1 MEKVTIKIAEKF
13 RPLLTEHFRY
23 KLYYGGRAGGKS
35 YAFADC
41 LLLLARQKK
50 LFIACVREV
59 QNSIKDS
66 VYKLLKDRAEYY
78 KFDDFLFY
86 EDRIE
91 NIVTGSKFVFKGL
104 KDQNKQNIKSL
115 EGVDIC
121 WCFPAGTKVGNKNI
135 ENIKVGQFVDSYN
148 HKKNK
153 IEKKKVLRIMKRKMP
168 KNLIKVLTH
177 DGSQYTIATEEHP
190 FYVKGKGYIK
200 AKDLRTGD
208 IVYEKVRFTENLS
221 VLGRMWKRIA
231 FGKTLSKNKICEIW
245 RVLLS
250 GLRKEEKFRENEK
263 TKPYVKFRIKGK
275 DDKETSFNGTQTND
289 IRGKWKRLYTSSENT
304 CKRAWER
311 LVARITDTNWTL
323 QGRERPADKLQ
334 SGYSKHLLWYCN
346 RIRRELSSRGKSTNG
361 RRKENK
367 ILREQRVESVEILE
381 SSSLKRFGL
390 SDGGNYV
397 YNIEVEGNNNYFA
410 NGILVHNCE
419 ESQAITKDSFEVLNP
434 TIRKAGSELWFSMNR
449 ENENDA
455 IWRAIAANPDDQ
467 TLVVKVNYYDN
478 PFCPEEMKYLA
489 EKCKA
494 DNIDDYMHIWEG
506 EPISLGDYKL
516 FNIKDVREA
525 MIPKMDSSTSP
536 LVIGLDI
543 ARAGS
548 DKTVFC
554 FRKGRWVIK
563 FEVIK
568 GYDTVEVA
576 DKLTNYITELHPAR
590 AFLDL
595 GNSGAGVYDI
605 MKARGFAGIV
615 KGVNFGGKA
624 IQPDRYKNKR
634 AEMYATANEWIK
646 QELPVQLPNDDLLFE
661 ELTTIERVKVAG
673 DTLQLEDKELFKK
686 RIGRSPDRADAFVLT
701 FAEPVYDNGTVKT
714 YGNYTTINDLFFGK
728 KRSNN
733 TW

>member
-1 MEKVTIKIAEKF
+1 MERVTIKIAEKF

-78 KFDDFLFY
+78 KFDDFIFY

-121 WCFPAGTKVGNKNI
+121 WC
-135 ENIKVGQFVDSYN
+135 
-148 HKKNK
+148 
-153 IEKKKVLRIMKRKMP
+153 
-168 KNLIKVLTH
+168 
-177 DGSQYTIATEEHP
+177 
-190 FYVKGKGYIK
+190 
-200 AKDLRTGD
+200 
-208 IVYEKVRFTENLS
+208 
-221 VLGRMWKRIA
+221 
-231 FGKTLSKNKICEIW
+231 
-245 RVLLS
+245 
-250 GLRKEEKFRENEK
+250 
-263 TKPYVKFRIKGK
+263 
-275 DDKETSFNGTQTND
+275 
-289 IRGKWKRLYTSSENT
+289 
-304 CKRAWER
+304 
-311 LVARITDTNWTL
+311 
-323 QGRERPADKLQ
+323 
-334 SGYSKHLLWYCN
+334 
-346 RIRRELSSRGKSTNG
+346 
-361 RRKENK
+361 
-367 ILREQRVESVEILE
+367 
-381 SSSLKRFGL
+381 
-390 SDGGNYV
+390 
-397 YNIEVEGNNNYFA
+397 
-410 NGILVHNCE
+410 E
-419 ESQAITKDSFEVLNP
+419 ESQAITKESFEVLDP

-467 TLVVKVNYYDN
+467 TLIVKVNYYDN
-478 PFCPEEMKYLA
+478 PFCPDEMKYLA

-494 DNIDDYMHIWEG
+494 DNLDDYMHIWEG

-516 FNIKDVREA
+516 FNVKDVREA

-554 FRKGRWVIK
+554 LRKGRWVMK
-563 FEVIK
+563 FDVIK

>member
-1 MEKVTIKIAEKF
+1 MERVTIKIAEKF
-13 RPLLTEHFRY
+13 RPLLTEHYRY

-66 VYKLLKDRAEYY
+66 VYKLLKDRADAYN
-78 KFDDFLFY
+78 FDDFIFY

-121 WCFPAGTKVGNKNI
+121 WC
-135 ENIKVGQFVDSYN
+135 
-148 HKKNK
+148 
-153 IEKKKVLRIMKRKMP
+153 
-168 KNLIKVLTH
+168 
-177 DGSQYTIATEEHP
+177 
-190 FYVKGKGYIK
+190 
-200 AKDLRTGD
+200 
-208 IVYEKVRFTENLS
+208 
-221 VLGRMWKRIA
+221 
-231 FGKTLSKNKICEIW
+231 
-245 RVLLS
+245 
-250 GLRKEEKFRENEK
+250 
-263 TKPYVKFRIKGK
+263 
-275 DDKETSFNGTQTND
+275 
-289 IRGKWKRLYTSSENT
+289 
-304 CKRAWER
+304 
-311 LVARITDTNWTL
+311 
-323 QGRERPADKLQ
+323 
-334 SGYSKHLLWYCN
+334 
-346 RIRRELSSRGKSTNG
+346 
-361 RRKENK
+361 
-367 ILREQRVESVEILE
+367 
-381 SSSLKRFGL
+381 
-390 SDGGNYV
+390 
-397 YNIEVEGNNNYFA
+397 
-410 NGILVHNCE
+410 E
-419 ESQAITKDSFEVLNP
+419 ESQAITKESFEVLDP
-434 TIRKAGSELWFSMNR
+434 TIRKSGSELWFSMNR

-467 TLVVKVNYYDN
+467 TLIVKVNYYDN
-478 PFCPEEMKYLA
+478 PFCPDEMKYLA

-494 DNIDDYMHIWEG
+494 ENLDDYMHIWEG

-516 FNIKDVREA
+516 FNVKDVREA

-554 FRKGRWVIK
+554 LRKGRWVMK
-563 FEVIK
+563 FDVIK

-576 DKLTNYITELHPAR
+576 DKLTNYIKELHPAK

-701 FAEPVYDNGTVKT
+701 FAEPVDDNGTVKT

>member
-13 RPLLTEHFRY
+13 RPLLTEHYRY

-78 KFDDFLFY
+78 KFDDFIFY

-121 WCFPAGTKVGNKNI
+121 WC
-135 ENIKVGQFVDSYN
+135 
-148 HKKNK
+148 
-153 IEKKKVLRIMKRKMP
+153 
-168 KNLIKVLTH
+168 
-177 DGSQYTIATEEHP
+177 
-190 FYVKGKGYIK
+190 
-200 AKDLRTGD
+200 
-208 IVYEKVRFTENLS
+208 
-221 VLGRMWKRIA
+221 
-231 FGKTLSKNKICEIW
+231 
-245 RVLLS
+245 
-250 GLRKEEKFRENEK
+250 
-263 TKPYVKFRIKGK
+263 
-275 DDKETSFNGTQTND
+275 
-289 IRGKWKRLYTSSENT
+289 
-304 CKRAWER
+304 
-311 LVARITDTNWTL
+311 
-323 QGRERPADKLQ
+323 
-334 SGYSKHLLWYCN
+334 
-346 RIRRELSSRGKSTNG
+346 
-361 RRKENK
+361 
-367 ILREQRVESVEILE
+367 
-381 SSSLKRFGL
+381 
-390 SDGGNYV
+390 
-397 YNIEVEGNNNYFA
+397 
-410 NGILVHNCE
+410 E
-419 ESQAITKDSFEVLNP
+419 ESQAITKESFEVLDP
-434 TIRKAGSELWFSMNR
+434 TIRKSGSELWFSMNR

-467 TLVVKVNYYDN
+467 TLIVKVNYYDN
-478 PFCPEEMKYLA
+478 PFCPDEMKYLA

-494 DNIDDYMHIWEG
+494 ENLDDYMHIWEG

-516 FNIKDVREA
+516 FNVKDVREA

-536 LVIGLDI
+536 LIIGLDI

-554 FRKGRWVIK
+554 LRKGRWVMK

-576 DKLTNYITELHPAR
+576 DKLTNYIKELHPAK

-701 FAEPVYDNGTVKT
+701 FAEPVYDHGTVKT

>member
-1 MEKVTIKIAEKF
+1 MERVTIKIAEKF
-13 RPLLTEHFRY
+13 RPLLTEHYRY

-78 KFDDFLFY
+78 KFDDFIFY

-121 WCFPAGTKVGNKNI
+121 WC
-135 ENIKVGQFVDSYN
+135 
-148 HKKNK
+148 
-153 IEKKKVLRIMKRKMP
+153 
-168 KNLIKVLTH
+168 
-177 DGSQYTIATEEHP
+177 
-190 FYVKGKGYIK
+190 
-200 AKDLRTGD
+200 
-208 IVYEKVRFTENLS
+208 
-221 VLGRMWKRIA
+221 
-231 FGKTLSKNKICEIW
+231 
-245 RVLLS
+245 
-250 GLRKEEKFRENEK
+250 
-263 TKPYVKFRIKGK
+263 
-275 DDKETSFNGTQTND
+275 
-289 IRGKWKRLYTSSENT
+289 
-304 CKRAWER
+304 
-311 LVARITDTNWTL
+311 
-323 QGRERPADKLQ
+323 
-334 SGYSKHLLWYCN
+334 
-346 RIRRELSSRGKSTNG
+346 
-361 RRKENK
+361 
-367 ILREQRVESVEILE
+367 
-381 SSSLKRFGL
+381 
-390 SDGGNYV
+390 
-397 YNIEVEGNNNYFA
+397 
-410 NGILVHNCE
+410 E
-419 ESQAITKDSFEVLNP
+419 ESQAITKESFEVLDP
-434 TIRKAGSELWFSMNR
+434 TIRKSGSELWFSMNR

-467 TLVVKVNYYDN
+467 TLIVKVNYYDN
-478 PFCPEEMKYLA
+478 PFCPDEMKYLA

-494 DNIDDYMHIWEG
+494 ENLDDYMHIWEG

-516 FNIKDVREA
+516 FNVKDVREA

-536 LVIGLDI
+536 LIIGLDI

-554 FRKGRWVIK
+554 LRKGRWVMK

>member
-1 MEKVTIKIAEKF
+1 MDKVTIKIAEKF
-13 RPLLTEHFRY
+13 RPLLTEHYRN

-66 VYKLLKDRAEYY
+66 VYKLLKDRAETY
-78 KFDDFLFY
+78 KFDEYAFY

-91 NIVTGSKFVFKGL
+91 NIVTGSRFVFKGL

-121 WCFPAGTKVGNKNI
+121 WC
-135 ENIKVGQFVDSYN
+135 
-148 HKKNK
+148 
-153 IEKKKVLRIMKRKMP
+153 
-168 KNLIKVLTH
+168 
-177 DGSQYTIATEEHP
+177 EE
-190 FYVKGKGYIK
+190 
-200 AKDLRTGD
+200 A
-208 IVYEKVRFTENLS
+208 
-221 VLGRMWKRIA
+221 
-231 FGKTLSKNKICEIW
+231 
-245 RVLLS
+245 
-250 GLRKEEKFRENEK
+250 
-263 TKPYVKFRIKGK
+263 
-275 DDKETSFNGTQTND
+275 
-289 IRGKWKRLYTSSENT
+289 
-304 CKRAWER
+304 
-311 LVARITDTNWTL
+311 
-323 QGRERPADKLQ
+323 Q
-334 SGYSKHLLWYCN
+334 S
-346 RIRRELSSRGKSTNG
+346 
-361 RRKENK
+361 
-367 ILREQRVESVEILE
+367 
-381 SSSLKRFGL
+381 
-390 SDGGNYV
+390 
-397 YNIEVEGNNNYFA
+397 
-410 NGILVHNCE
+410 
-419 ESQAITKDSFEVLNP
+419 ITKDSFEVLNP
-434 TIRKAGSELWFSMNR
+434 TIRKSGSELWFSMNR

-478 PFCPEEMKYLA
+478 PFCPDEMKYLA
-489 EKCKA
+489 EKCKTE
-494 DNIDDYMHIWEG
+494 NLDDYMHIWEG

-516 FNIKDVREA
+516 FNVKDVREA

-536 LVIGLDI
+536 LIIGLDI
-543 ARAGS
+543 ARAGN

-554 FRKGRWVIK
+554 LRKGRWVMK

-576 DKLTNYITELHPAR
+576 DKLTNYIKELHPAK

-605 MKARGFAGIV
+605 MKARGFSGIV
-615 KGVNFGGKA
+615 RGVNFGGKA

-714 YGNYTTINDLFFGK
+714 YGNYTTINDLFFAK

>member
-1 MEKVTIKIAEKF
+1 MTIKIAEKF
-13 RPLLTEHFRY
+13 RPLLTEHYRY

-78 KFDDFLFY
+78 KFDDFIFY

-121 WCFPAGTKVGNKNI
+121 WC
-135 ENIKVGQFVDSYN
+135 
-148 HKKNK
+148 
-153 IEKKKVLRIMKRKMP
+153 
-168 KNLIKVLTH
+168 
-177 DGSQYTIATEEHP
+177 
-190 FYVKGKGYIK
+190 
-200 AKDLRTGD
+200 
-208 IVYEKVRFTENLS
+208 
-221 VLGRMWKRIA
+221 
-231 FGKTLSKNKICEIW
+231 
-245 RVLLS
+245 
-250 GLRKEEKFRENEK
+250 
-263 TKPYVKFRIKGK
+263 
-275 DDKETSFNGTQTND
+275 
-289 IRGKWKRLYTSSENT
+289 
-304 CKRAWER
+304 
-311 LVARITDTNWTL
+311 
-323 QGRERPADKLQ
+323 
-334 SGYSKHLLWYCN
+334 
-346 RIRRELSSRGKSTNG
+346 
-361 RRKENK
+361 
-367 ILREQRVESVEILE
+367 
-381 SSSLKRFGL
+381 
-390 SDGGNYV
+390 
-397 YNIEVEGNNNYFA
+397 
-410 NGILVHNCE
+410 E
-419 ESQAITKDSFEVLNP
+419 ESQAITKESFEVLDP
-434 TIRKAGSELWFSMNR
+434 TIRKSGSELWFSMNR

-467 TLVVKVNYYDN
+467 TLIVKVNYYDN
-478 PFCPEEMKYLA
+478 PFCPDEMKYLA

-494 DNIDDYMHIWEG
+494 ENLDDYMHIWEG

-516 FNIKDVREA
+516 FNVKDVREA

-536 LVIGLDI
+536 LMIGLDI
-543 ARAGS
+543 ARAGN

-554 FRKGRWVIK
+554 LRKGRWVMK
-563 FEVIK
+563 FDVIK

>member
-1 MEKVTIKIAEKF
+1 MERVTIKIAEKF

-66 VYKLLKDRAEYY
+66 VYKLLKDRADYY
-78 KFDDFLFY
+78 KFDDFIFY

-121 WCFPAGTKVGNKNI
+121 W
-135 ENIKVGQFVDSYN
+135 
-148 HKKNK
+148 
-153 IEKKKVLRIMKRKMP
+153 
-168 KNLIKVLTH
+168 
-177 DGSQYTIATEEHP
+177 
-190 FYVKGKGYIK
+190 
-200 AKDLRTGD
+200 
-208 IVYEKVRFTENLS
+208 
-221 VLGRMWKRIA
+221 
-231 FGKTLSKNKICEIW
+231 
-245 RVLLS
+245 
-250 GLRKEEKFRENEK
+250 
-263 TKPYVKFRIKGK
+263 
-275 DDKETSFNGTQTND
+275 
-289 IRGKWKRLYTSSENT
+289 
-304 CKRAWER
+304 
-311 LVARITDTNWTL
+311 
-323 QGRERPADKLQ
+323 
-334 SGYSKHLLWYCN
+334 
-346 RIRRELSSRGKSTNG
+346 
-361 RRKENK
+361 
-367 ILREQRVESVEILE
+367 
-381 SSSLKRFGL
+381 
-390 SDGGNYV
+390 
-397 YNIEVEGNNNYFA
+397 
-410 NGILVHNCE
+410 CE

-467 TLVVKVNYYDN
+467 TLIVKVNYYDN
-478 PFCPEEMKYLA
+478 PFCPDEMKYLA

-494 DNIDDYMHIWEG
+494 DNLDDYMHIWEG

-516 FNIKDVREA
+516 FNVKDVREA

-554 FRKGRWVIK
+554 LRKGRLVMK
-563 FEVIK
+563 FDVIK

>member
-1 MEKVTIKIAEKF
+1 MERVTIKIAEKF

-66 VYKLLKDRAEYY
+66 VYKLLKDRADYY
-78 KFDDFLFY
+78 KFDDFIFY

-121 WCFPAGTKVGNKNI
+121 W
-135 ENIKVGQFVDSYN
+135 
-148 HKKNK
+148 
-153 IEKKKVLRIMKRKMP
+153 
-168 KNLIKVLTH
+168 
-177 DGSQYTIATEEHP
+177 
-190 FYVKGKGYIK
+190 
-200 AKDLRTGD
+200 
-208 IVYEKVRFTENLS
+208 
-221 VLGRMWKRIA
+221 
-231 FGKTLSKNKICEIW
+231 
-245 RVLLS
+245 
-250 GLRKEEKFRENEK
+250 
-263 TKPYVKFRIKGK
+263 
-275 DDKETSFNGTQTND
+275 
-289 IRGKWKRLYTSSENT
+289 
-304 CKRAWER
+304 
-311 LVARITDTNWTL
+311 
-323 QGRERPADKLQ
+323 
-334 SGYSKHLLWYCN
+334 
-346 RIRRELSSRGKSTNG
+346 
-361 RRKENK
+361 
-367 ILREQRVESVEILE
+367 
-381 SSSLKRFGL
+381 
-390 SDGGNYV
+390 
-397 YNIEVEGNNNYFA
+397 
-410 NGILVHNCE
+410 CE

-467 TLVVKVNYYDN
+467 TLIVKVNYYDN
-478 PFCPEEMKYLA
+478 PFCPDEMKYLA

-494 DNIDDYMHIWEG
+494 DNLDDYMHIWEG

-516 FNIKDVREA
+516 FNVKDVREA

-554 FRKGRWVIK
+554 LRKGRWVMT
-563 FEVIK
+563 FDVIK

>member
-41 LLLLARQKK
+41 LLLLARQKR

-66 VYKLLKDRAEYY
+66 VYKLLKDRAEAY
-78 KFDDFLFY
+78 KFDDFMFY

-121 WCFPAGTKVGNKNI
+121 WC
-135 ENIKVGQFVDSYN
+135 
-148 HKKNK
+148 
-153 IEKKKVLRIMKRKMP
+153 
-168 KNLIKVLTH
+168 
-177 DGSQYTIATEEHP
+177 EE
-190 FYVKGKGYIK
+190 
-200 AKDLRTGD
+200 A
-208 IVYEKVRFTENLS
+208 
-221 VLGRMWKRIA
+221 
-231 FGKTLSKNKICEIW
+231 
-245 RVLLS
+245 
-250 GLRKEEKFRENEK
+250 
-263 TKPYVKFRIKGK
+263 
-275 DDKETSFNGTQTND
+275 
-289 IRGKWKRLYTSSENT
+289 
-304 CKRAWER
+304 
-311 LVARITDTNWTL
+311 
-323 QGRERPADKLQ
+323 
-334 SGYSKHLLWYCN
+334 
-346 RIRRELSSRGKSTNG
+346 
-361 RRKENK
+361 
-367 ILREQRVESVEILE
+367 
-381 SSSLKRFGL
+381 
-390 SDGGNYV
+390 
-397 YNIEVEGNNNYFA
+397 
-410 NGILVHNCE
+410 
-419 ESQAITKDSFEVLNP
+419 QAITKDSFEVLNP

-467 TLVVKVNYYDN
+467 TLIVKVNYYDN
-478 PFCPEEMKYLA
+478 PFCPEEMRYLA

-494 DNIDDYMHIWEG
+494 ENLDDYMHIWEG

-516 FNIKDVREA
+516 FNVKDVREA

-554 FRKGRWVIK
+554 LRKGRLVIK

-605 MKARGFAGIV
+605 MKARGFSGIV
-615 KGVNFGGKA
+615 RGVNFGGKA

-714 YGNYTTINDLFFGK
+714 YGNYTTINDLFFAK

>member
-1 MEKVTIKIAEKF
+1 MERVTIKIAEKF
-13 RPLLTEHFRY
+13 RPLLTEHYRY

-78 KFDDFLFY
+78 KFDDFIFY

-91 NIVTGSKFVFKGL
+91 NIITGSKFVFKGL

-121 WCFPAGTKVGNKNI
+121 WC
-135 ENIKVGQFVDSYN
+135 
-148 HKKNK
+148 
-153 IEKKKVLRIMKRKMP
+153 
-168 KNLIKVLTH
+168 
-177 DGSQYTIATEEHP
+177 
-190 FYVKGKGYIK
+190 
-200 AKDLRTGD
+200 
-208 IVYEKVRFTENLS
+208 
-221 VLGRMWKRIA
+221 
-231 FGKTLSKNKICEIW
+231 
-245 RVLLS
+245 
-250 GLRKEEKFRENEK
+250 
-263 TKPYVKFRIKGK
+263 
-275 DDKETSFNGTQTND
+275 
-289 IRGKWKRLYTSSENT
+289 
-304 CKRAWER
+304 
-311 LVARITDTNWTL
+311 
-323 QGRERPADKLQ
+323 
-334 SGYSKHLLWYCN
+334 
-346 RIRRELSSRGKSTNG
+346 
-361 RRKENK
+361 
-367 ILREQRVESVEILE
+367 
-381 SSSLKRFGL
+381 
-390 SDGGNYV
+390 
-397 YNIEVEGNNNYFA
+397 
-410 NGILVHNCE
+410 E
-419 ESQAITKDSFEVLNP
+419 ESQAITKESFEVLDP
-434 TIRKAGSELWFSMNR
+434 TIRKSGSELWFSMNR

-467 TLVVKVNYYDN
+467 TLIVKVNYYDN

-494 DNIDDYMHIWEG
+494 ENLDDYMHIWEG

-516 FNIKDVREA
+516 FNVKDVREA

-554 FRKGRWVIK
+554 LRKGRWVMK
-563 FEVIK
+563 FDVIK

>member
-66 VYKLLKDRAEYY
+66 VYKLLKDRAEAY
-78 KFDDFLFY
+78 KFDDFVFY

-121 WCFPAGTKVGNKNI
+121 WC
-135 ENIKVGQFVDSYN
+135 
-148 HKKNK
+148 
-153 IEKKKVLRIMKRKMP
+153 
-168 KNLIKVLTH
+168 
-177 DGSQYTIATEEHP
+177 EE
-190 FYVKGKGYIK
+190 
-200 AKDLRTGD
+200 A
-208 IVYEKVRFTENLS
+208 
-221 VLGRMWKRIA
+221 
-231 FGKTLSKNKICEIW
+231 
-245 RVLLS
+245 
-250 GLRKEEKFRENEK
+250 
-263 TKPYVKFRIKGK
+263 
-275 DDKETSFNGTQTND
+275 
-289 IRGKWKRLYTSSENT
+289 
-304 CKRAWER
+304 
-311 LVARITDTNWTL
+311 
-323 QGRERPADKLQ
+323 
-334 SGYSKHLLWYCN
+334 
-346 RIRRELSSRGKSTNG
+346 
-361 RRKENK
+361 
-367 ILREQRVESVEILE
+367 
-381 SSSLKRFGL
+381 
-390 SDGGNYV
+390 
-397 YNIEVEGNNNYFA
+397 
-410 NGILVHNCE
+410 
-419 ESQAITKDSFEVLNP
+419 QAITKDSFEVLNP

-467 TLVVKVNYYDN
+467 TLIVKVNYYDN

-494 DNIDDYMHIWEG
+494 ENIDDYMHIWEG

-554 FRKGRWVIK
+554 LRKGRWVMK
-563 FEVIK
+563 FDVIK

-576 DKLTNYITELHPAR
+576 DKLTNYIKELHPAR

-701 FAEPVYDNGTVKT
+701 FAEPVYDHGTVKT

>member
-13 RPLLTEHFRY
+13 RPLLTEHYRY

-78 KFDDFLFY
+78 KFDDFIFY

-121 WCFPAGTKVGNKNI
+121 WC
-135 ENIKVGQFVDSYN
+135 
-148 HKKNK
+148 
-153 IEKKKVLRIMKRKMP
+153 
-168 KNLIKVLTH
+168 
-177 DGSQYTIATEEHP
+177 
-190 FYVKGKGYIK
+190 
-200 AKDLRTGD
+200 
-208 IVYEKVRFTENLS
+208 
-221 VLGRMWKRIA
+221 
-231 FGKTLSKNKICEIW
+231 
-245 RVLLS
+245 
-250 GLRKEEKFRENEK
+250 
-263 TKPYVKFRIKGK
+263 
-275 DDKETSFNGTQTND
+275 
-289 IRGKWKRLYTSSENT
+289 
-304 CKRAWER
+304 
-311 LVARITDTNWTL
+311 
-323 QGRERPADKLQ
+323 
-334 SGYSKHLLWYCN
+334 
-346 RIRRELSSRGKSTNG
+346 
-361 RRKENK
+361 
-367 ILREQRVESVEILE
+367 
-381 SSSLKRFGL
+381 
-390 SDGGNYV
+390 
-397 YNIEVEGNNNYFA
+397 
-410 NGILVHNCE
+410 E
-419 ESQAITKDSFEVLNP
+419 ESQAITKESFEVLDP
-434 TIRKAGSELWFSMNR
+434 TIRKSGSELWFSMNR

-467 TLVVKVNYYDN
+467 TLIVKVNYYDN
-478 PFCPEEMKYLA
+478 PFCPDEMKYLA

-494 DNIDDYMHIWEG
+494 DNLDDYMHIWEG

-516 FNIKDVREA
+516 FNVKDVREA

-536 LVIGLDI
+536 LIIGLDI

-554 FRKGRWVIK
+554 LRKGRWVMK
-563 FEVIK
+563 FDVIK

-576 DKLTNYITELHPAR
+576 DKLTNYIKELHPAK

-701 FAEPVYDNGTVKT
+701 FAEPVYDHGTVKT

>member
-1 MEKVTIKIAEKF
+1 MERVTIKIAEKF

-41 LLLLARQKK
+41 LLLKARSEK
-50 LFIACVREV
+50 LFIACLREI
-59 QNSIKDS
+59 QDSIKDS
-66 VYKLLKDRAEYY
+66 VYKLLCDRIKHYG
-78 KFDDFLFY
+78 FDDFKIY
-86 EDRIE
+86 EDKIE
-91 NIVTGSKFVFKGL
+91 NTVTGSRFVFKGL
-104 KDQNKQNIKSL
+104 RDQDPQKIKSL
-115 EGVDIC
+115 EGVNIA
-121 WCFPAGTKVGNKNI
+121 WIEEAQTITK
-135 ENIKVGQFVDSYN
+135 
-148 HKKNK
+148 
-153 IEKKKVLRIMKRKMP
+153 
-168 KNLIKVLTH
+168 
-177 DGSQYTIATEEHP
+177 
-190 FYVKGKGYIK
+190 
-200 AKDLRTGD
+200 
-208 IVYEKVRFTENLS
+208 
-221 VLGRMWKRIA
+221 
-231 FGKTLSKNKICEIW
+231 
-245 RVLLS
+245 
-250 GLRKEEKFRENEK
+250 
-263 TKPYVKFRIKGK
+263 
-275 DDKETSFNGTQTND
+275 
-289 IRGKWKRLYTSSENT
+289 
-304 CKRAWER
+304 
-311 LVARITDTNWTL
+311 
-323 QGRERPADKLQ
+323 
-334 SGYSKHLLWYCN
+334 
-346 RIRRELSSRGKSTNG
+346 KSW
-361 RRKENK
+361 
-367 ILREQRVESVEILE
+367 EIL
-381 SSSLKRFGL
+381 
-390 SDGGNYV
+390 D
-397 YNIEVEGNNNYFA
+397 
-410 NGILVHNCE
+410 
-419 ESQAITKDSFEVLNP
+419 P
-434 TIRKAGSELWFSMNR
+434 TIRASGSEIWISLNR
-449 ENENDA
+449 EEENDP
-455 IWRAIAANPDDQ
+455 IWKAVAANPDER

-489 EKCKA
+489 EKCKRE
-494 DNIDDYMHIWEG
+494 NLDDYMHIWEG

-516 FNIKDVREA
+516 FNVKDVREA

-554 FRKGRWVIK
+554 LRKGRWVMK
-563 FEVIK
+563 FDVIK

-701 FAEPVYDNGTVKT
+701 FAEPVYDHGTVKT

>member
-1 MEKVTIKIAEKF
+1 MERVTIKIAEKF

-66 VYKLLKDRAEYY
+66 VYKLLKDRADAYN
-78 KFDDFLFY
+78 FDDFIFY

-121 WCFPAGTKVGNKNI
+121 WC
-135 ENIKVGQFVDSYN
+135 
-148 HKKNK
+148 
-153 IEKKKVLRIMKRKMP
+153 
-168 KNLIKVLTH
+168 
-177 DGSQYTIATEEHP
+177 
-190 FYVKGKGYIK
+190 
-200 AKDLRTGD
+200 
-208 IVYEKVRFTENLS
+208 
-221 VLGRMWKRIA
+221 
-231 FGKTLSKNKICEIW
+231 
-245 RVLLS
+245 
-250 GLRKEEKFRENEK
+250 
-263 TKPYVKFRIKGK
+263 
-275 DDKETSFNGTQTND
+275 
-289 IRGKWKRLYTSSENT
+289 
-304 CKRAWER
+304 
-311 LVARITDTNWTL
+311 
-323 QGRERPADKLQ
+323 
-334 SGYSKHLLWYCN
+334 
-346 RIRRELSSRGKSTNG
+346 
-361 RRKENK
+361 
-367 ILREQRVESVEILE
+367 
-381 SSSLKRFGL
+381 
-390 SDGGNYV
+390 
-397 YNIEVEGNNNYFA
+397 
-410 NGILVHNCE
+410 E
-419 ESQAITKDSFEVLNP
+419 ESQAITKESFEVLDP
-434 TIRKAGSELWFSMNR
+434 TIRKSGSELWFSMNR

-467 TLVVKVNYYDN
+467 TLIVKVNYYDN
-478 PFCPEEMKYLA
+478 PFCPDEMKYLA

-494 DNIDDYMHIWEG
+494 ENLDDYMHIWEG

-516 FNIKDVREA
+516 FNVKDVREA

-554 FRKGRWVIK
+554 LRKGRWVMK
-563 FEVIK
+563 FDVIK

>member
-1 MEKVTIKIAEKF
+1 MERVTIKIAEKF
-13 RPLLTEHFRY
+13 RPLLTEHYRY

-66 VYKLLKDRAEYY
+66 VYKLLKDRADAYN
-78 KFDDFLFY
+78 FDDFIFY

-121 WCFPAGTKVGNKNI
+121 WC
-135 ENIKVGQFVDSYN
+135 
-148 HKKNK
+148 
-153 IEKKKVLRIMKRKMP
+153 
-168 KNLIKVLTH
+168 
-177 DGSQYTIATEEHP
+177 
-190 FYVKGKGYIK
+190 
-200 AKDLRTGD
+200 
-208 IVYEKVRFTENLS
+208 
-221 VLGRMWKRIA
+221 
-231 FGKTLSKNKICEIW
+231 
-245 RVLLS
+245 
-250 GLRKEEKFRENEK
+250 
-263 TKPYVKFRIKGK
+263 
-275 DDKETSFNGTQTND
+275 
-289 IRGKWKRLYTSSENT
+289 
-304 CKRAWER
+304 
-311 LVARITDTNWTL
+311 
-323 QGRERPADKLQ
+323 
-334 SGYSKHLLWYCN
+334 
-346 RIRRELSSRGKSTNG
+346 
-361 RRKENK
+361 
-367 ILREQRVESVEILE
+367 
-381 SSSLKRFGL
+381 
-390 SDGGNYV
+390 
-397 YNIEVEGNNNYFA
+397 
-410 NGILVHNCE
+410 E
-419 ESQAITKDSFEVLNP
+419 ESQAITKESFGVLDP
-434 TIRKAGSELWFSMNR
+434 TMRKSGSELWFSMNR

-467 TLVVKVNYYDN
+467 TLIVKVNYYDN
-478 PFCPEEMKYLA
+478 PFCPDEMKYLA

-494 DNIDDYMHIWEG
+494 DNLDDYMHIWEG

-516 FNIKDVREA
+516 FNVKDVREA

-554 FRKGRWVIK
+554 LRKGRWVMK
-563 FEVIK
+563 FDVIK

-615 KGVNFGGKA
+615 KGINFGGKA